1 MVVFRVAEEIRHVRA
16 SLTLP
21 KRLLYTVFSPGRMT
35 VAVAEYPTWV
45 GALLVSAVL
54 IGLAAVLIPADILA
68 EAQRRAALQEG
79 SVQFRVE
86 MGPDI
91 LRIVASI
98 VAMLGSIVMS
108 FLVAGVYGIVFGF
121 ILGDSGSYRQYLAM
135 VAHAS
140 FVPAIAG
147 LLYTPLRIVTV
158 DPQFHLSIASF
169 LVFMPDGYWL
179 SFFRV
184 MDLTQIWSML
194 IVAEGA
200 SAIDRRRTFAS
211 ATLMLLGLLA
221 ALALI
226 VARFIPN

>member
-1 MVVFRVAEEIRHVRA
+1 
-16 SLTLP
+16 
-21 KRLLYTVFSPGRMT
+21 
-35 VAVAEYPTWV
+35 
-45 GALLVSAVL
+45 
-54 IGLAAVLIPADILA
+54 
-68 EAQRRAALQEG
+68 
-79 SVQFRVE
+79 
-86 MGPDI
+86 
-91 LRIVASI
+91 
-98 VAMLGSIVMS
+98 MS

-121 ILGDSGSYRQYLAM
+121 ILGDSGSYRQYLAI

-158 DPQFHLSIASF
+158 DPQFQLSIASF

-200 SAIDRRRTFAS
+200 SAIDHRRTFAS
-211 ATLMLLGLLA
+211 AALVLLGLLA

>member
-1 MVVFRVAEEIRHVRA
+1 MTEETAQLRA
-16 SLTLP
+16 GPALP

-35 VAVAEYPTWV
+35 AAVAGHPSWV

-54 IGLAAVLIPADILA
+54 IGLAAALIPADILL
-68 EAQRRAALQEG
+68 EAQRRAALQGGAVQLRVAMGEG
-79 SVQFRVE
+79 
-86 MGPDI
+86 I
-91 LRIVASI
+91 LRIVAPI
-98 VAMLGSIVMS
+98 AALLGAIVMS
-108 FLVAGVYGIVFGF
+108 FLVAGVYSILFGF
-121 ILGDSGSYRQYLAM
+121 VLGDSGSYRQYLAM

-158 DPQFHLSIASF
+158 DPQFQLSIASF

-179 SFFRV
+179 NFFRV

-211 ATLMLLGLLA
+211 AAMILLGLLV